1 MTTIT
6 IERSLL
12 EQALNAL
19 LLPCD
24 RWNKQQFLIVK
35 GAIESLNAALVAP
48 ATAPEPVACLV
59 ETDGGAM
66 VWPIDDIDEA
76 GTYCEPDEFPILL
89 YRATA
94 PDELE
99 QLRKDS
105 ERMREALM
113 FYAEGDHF
121 TFDRDA
127 WDTVSD
133 EPQNYWCDEAGTAT
147 VEDGTIAKLALDAA
161 MKGTP

>member
-6 IERSLL
+6 IERAVLL
-12 EQALNAL
+12 RALEAL
-19 LLPCD
+19 
-24 RWNKQQFLIVK
+24 R
-35 GAIESLNAALVAP
+35 P
-48 ATAPEPVACLV
+48 ATAPN
-59 ETDGGAM
+59 GAKRDAAFEDLRAALAA
-66 VWPIDDIDEA
+66 P
-76 GTYCEPDEFPILL
+76 
-89 YRATA
+89 ATA

-99 QLRKDS
+99 RLRKDA
-105 ERMREALM
+105 EQMREALM

-161 MKGTP
+161 MKETP

>member
-6 IERSLL
+6 MKEVAAFLLGEASLDGYWFGERHPISPFWWREHLRAS
-12 EQALNAL
+12 Q
-19 LLPCD
+19 P
-24 RWNKQQFLIVK
+24 
-35 GAIESLNAALVAP
+35 AI
-48 ATAPEPVACLV
+48 
-59 ETDGGAM
+59 
-66 VWPIDDIDEA
+66 
-76 GTYCEPDEFPILL
+76 
-89 YRATA
+89 A

-99 QLRKDS
+99 RLRKDA
-105 ERMREALM
+105 EQMREALM

-161 MKGTP
+161 MKGTL

>member
-1 MTTIT
+1 MTTST
-6 IERSLL
+6 IDRARLEELL
-12 EQALNAL
+12 GEYWEIAFEESSGVVAIGNKANRVLHEIRALFYAL
-19 LLPCD
+19 
-24 RWNKQQFLIVK
+24 
-35 GAIESLNAALVAP
+35 AAP
-48 ATAPEPVACLV
+48 
-59 ETDGGAM
+59 
-66 VWPIDDIDEA
+66 
-76 GTYCEPDEFPILL
+76 
-89 YRATA
+89 ATA

-99 QLRKDS
+99 RLRKDA
-105 ERMREALM
+105 EQMREALM

>member
-6 IERSLL
+6 IERAML
-12 EQALNAL
+12 EQAKDAFAKVIEW
-19 LLPCD
+19 D
-24 RWNKQQFLIVK
+24 ARRDYLIPYKVRDPVHAVQK
-35 GAIESLNAALVAP
+35 KIDAALAAP
-48 ATAPEPVACLV
+48 
-59 ETDGGAM
+59 
-66 VWPIDDIDEA
+66 
-76 GTYCEPDEFPILL
+76 
-89 YRATA
+89 ATA

-99 QLRKDS
+99 RLRKDA
-105 ERMREALM
+105 EQMREALM

-161 MKGTP
+161 MKGTL

>member
-6 IERSLL
+6 IERAVLL
-12 EQALNAL
+12 RALEAL
-19 LLPCD
+19 RPATVP
-24 RWNKQQFLIVK
+24 N
-35 GAIESLNAALVAP
+35 GAKRDAAFEELRAALAAP
-48 ATAPEPVACLV
+48 ATAP
-59 ETDGGAM
+59 
-66 VWPIDDIDEA
+66 DEQ
-76 GTYCEPDEFPILL
+76 I
-89 YRATA
+89 
-94 PDELE
+94 
-99 QLRKDS
+99 RKDA

>member
-1 MTTIT
+1 MTTST
-6 IERSLL
+6 IDRARLEELL
-12 EQALNAL
+12 GEYWEIAFEESSGVVAIGNKANRVLHEIRALFYAL
-19 LLPCD
+19 
-24 RWNKQQFLIVK
+24 
-35 GAIESLNAALVAP
+35 AAP
-48 ATAPEPVACLV
+48 
-59 ETDGGAM
+59 
-66 VWPIDDIDEA
+66 
-76 GTYCEPDEFPILL
+76 
-89 YRATA
+89 ATA

-99 QLRKDS
+99 RLRKDA